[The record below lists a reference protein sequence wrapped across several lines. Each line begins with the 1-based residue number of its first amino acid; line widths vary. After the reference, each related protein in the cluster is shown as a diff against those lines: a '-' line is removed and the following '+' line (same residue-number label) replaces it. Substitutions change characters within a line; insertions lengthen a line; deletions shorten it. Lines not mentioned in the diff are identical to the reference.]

1 MCRPSLTALRPTI
14 SYHNSLKHREAMQL
28 YIAIALTI
36 AALVALVMAYRTP
49 ATASR
54 SQTLGYAV
62 APLAAAWLVALL
74 TPAPDGLFYKGA
86 LVLGLLLAIVGF
98 LFHRSGFLPN
108 YVAHAHLVLT
118 YTLYAYAF
126 ASQTSGWPTPWA
138 LLLLAAAALLYWWL
152 HPALAELRIS
162 VAVYG
167 GLVLLT
173 TWQALE
179 LAVQQP
185 SALIGWAALG
195 GMLLAA
201 CALLLEAQAR
211 FKQWRPT
218 WAMAALPLFLVAH
231 LVIAWSTWG

>member
-1 MCRPSLTALRPTI
+1 
-14 SYHNSLKHREAMQL
+14 MQL

-36 AALVALVMAYRTP
+36 AALVALVMVLRAP
-49 ATASR
+49 SKATL

-62 APLAAAWLVALL
+62 APLAAALLVALL
-74 TPAPDGLFYKGA
+74 TPAPDNIFYKGA
-86 LVLGLLLAIVGF
+86 LVLGLLLAIIGF
-98 LFHRSGFLPN
+98 LFYRSGFLPN

-138 LLLLAAAALLYWWL
+138 LILLAAAALIYWWF
-152 HPALAELRIS
+152 HPNLAELRIS
-162 VAVYG
+162 VAIYG
-167 GLVLLT
+167 ALVLLAM
-173 TWQALE
+173 WQALE

-185 SALIGWAALG
+185 SALTGWTALG

-218 WAMAALPLFLVAH
+218 WAMAALPVFLVAH
-231 LVIAWSTWG
+231 LVIAWSAWG